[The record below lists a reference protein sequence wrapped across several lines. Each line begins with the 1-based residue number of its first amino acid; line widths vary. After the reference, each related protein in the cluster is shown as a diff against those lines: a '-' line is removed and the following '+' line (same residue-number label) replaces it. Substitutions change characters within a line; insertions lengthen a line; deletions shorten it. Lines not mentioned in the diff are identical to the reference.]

1 MPVIAIVN
9 RKGGSGKS
17 TLATHLAAWCAHQG
31 HAVMLGDVDRQQSSR
46 NWLHKRSTALP
57 AIAPWAINQNV
68 LRVPAG
74 ITHVILDTPGGL
86 HGFDLARMIM
96 FADAVIMPVC
106 GSAFDRESA
115 ATCHAELMSL
125 PRVISGRCK
134 VASIGMRVDEESD
147 AGRILAQWASKL
159 NLPFLGVLRESSAYV
174 QSTERGMT
182 LFDMAHSMAN
192 AAVQAGH
199 FQVTDA
205 QTDDLQTDLQQWLP
219 ILDWLQPYLGAG
231 ATAAGLDA
239 GNGAPNLAPQTPP
252 QAYAQQIT
260 PAAATKVPIGGV
272 NAMAAQ
278 SAPAANGAGIDG
290 APSSVTNNALASA
303 SSAATSLASR
313 LLSSRQP
320 APVTRIGSP
329 RVLDRVG
336 GSSGVLRSGQPAAPA
351 SQSSIAQQNAVRA
364 EDAVDDD
371 LAHIP
376 AFLKLVKA

>member
-46 NWLHKRSTALP
+46 NWLNKRSPALP
-57 AIAPWAINQNV
+57 PIAPWAINQNV

-106 GSAFDRESA
+106 SSAFDRESA
-115 ATCHAELMSL
+115 ATCYAELMSL

-134 VASIGMRVDEESD
+134 VVSIGMRVDEDTD
-147 AGRILAQWASKL
+147 AGEVLAQWAAKL
-159 NLPFLGVLRESSAYV
+159 NLPFLGVLRESSVYV

-182 LFDMAHSMAN
+182 LFDMAHSKASQ
-192 AAVQAGH
+192 AVQSGDL
-199 FQVTDA
+199 QVANA
-205 QTDDLQTDLQQWLP
+205 QTDDLQIGLQQWKP
-219 ILDWLQPYLGAG
+219 ILDWLQPYLGSNPAVAG
-231 ATAAGLDA
+231 MDAAQ
-239 GNGAPNLAPQTPP
+239 GAPNMAPQRATATAPSP
-252 QAYAQQIT
+252 MT
-260 PAAATKVPIGGV
+260 TGAAAET
-272 NAMAAQ
+272 
-278 SAPAANGAGIDG
+278 
-290 APSSVTNNALASA
+290 A
-303 SSAATSLASR
+303 SSAVSSQPLATATSAAAPLASR
-313 LLSSRQP
+313 LMNARQP
-320 APVTRIGSP
+320 APVTRIGAP

-336 GSSGVLRSGQPAAPA
+336 GGGVLRAGAPTVPVMPPPAQ
-351 SQSSIAQQNAVRA
+351 SQEAARIDDR
-364 EDAVDDD
+364 DDD